1 MSQHQSLDDALDR
14 LVEAKTLLVSLD
26 FDGVLAPLVD
36 NPDDS
41 RITPEG
47 RVALD
52 SLIDAPGVTLSLVSG
67 RGLANLRVVA
77 EADSRWWMVGSHGI
91 EVEGPANG
99 GVIQVPTANKDDLE
113 AVWEDFKAVAN
124 QFPGTWVETKPWGAA
139 LHTRGLDTSVE
150 EAVHA
155 EARKTIA
162 RYGDELTTR
171 LGHGIIESSL
181 QSQTKGDGIKALM
194 GHIKPDATLF
204 MGDDVTDEDALAV
217 MGEGDVGIKVGHQE
231 SIARYRIE
239 TIPGVAEFLQ
249 ELAHRRIVNA

>member
-1 MSQHQSLDDALDR
+1 MSENAPLDDALDR

-41 RITPEG
+41 RITPAG
-47 RVALD
+47 RAALD
-52 SLIDAPGVTLSLVSG
+52 ALNDAPGVTVSLVSG
-67 RGLANLRVVA
+67 RGLANLRVVSQ
-77 EADSRWWMVGSHGI
+77 ADPRWWMVGSHGI

-99 GVIQVPTANKDDLE
+99 GVIHVPTANTDDLE
-113 AVWEDFKAVAN
+113 AVWADFKAVAE

-139 LHTRGLDTSVE
+139 LHTRGLDQSVE

-162 RYGDELTTR
+162 RYGDQLTTR

-181 QSQTKGDGIKALM
+181 QSQTKGDGIRALV
-194 GHIKPDATLF
+194 GHIAPEATLF

-217 MGEGDVGIKVGHQE
+217 MGAGDVGIKVGHQE

-239 TIPGVAEFLQ
+239 TIPEVAAFLQ
-249 ELAHRRIVNA
+249 TLADRRIANS

>member
-1 MSQHQSLDDALDR
+1 MSNTSSLDDALNR

-47 RVALD
+47 RAALD
-52 SLIDAPGVTLSLVSG
+52 SLIEAPGVTLSLVSG

-77 EADSRWWMVGSHGI
+77 EADPRWWMVGSHGI

-99 GVIQVPTANKDDLE
+99 GVIQVPTANKKDLE
-113 AVWEDFKAVAN
+113 AVWDDFKAVAE

-139 LHTRGLDTSVE
+139 LHTRGLDQSVE

-155 EARKTIA
+155 EARKAIA
-162 RYGDELTTR
+162 SYGDELTTR

-194 GHIKPDATLF
+194 GHIKPEATLF
-204 MGDDVTDEDALAV
+204 MGDDVTDEDALAIL
-217 MGEGDVGIKVGHQE
+217 GEGDVGIKVGLQE

-239 TIPGVAEFLQ
+239 TIPDVAKFLQ
-249 ELAHRRIVNA
+249 ALANRRLANA